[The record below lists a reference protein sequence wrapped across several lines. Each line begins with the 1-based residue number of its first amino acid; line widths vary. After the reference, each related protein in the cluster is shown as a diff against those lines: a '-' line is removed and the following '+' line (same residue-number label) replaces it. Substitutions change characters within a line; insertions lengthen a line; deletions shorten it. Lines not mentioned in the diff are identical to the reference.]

1 MDSLRAVDV
10 VSHWTWSITL
20 LQSSTVAWNYGIS
33 GPFWCVSYLLHSKEA
48 KKYRLPVDT
57 CFGQAEK
64 YLSARVSTCH
74 QQSIDKRKSIDLQL
88 DCSSRRY
95 SAGAVLQIMLFG
107 IMAIQIK
114 RKAPNC
120 HTILE
125 VVRLRWGKAAHLVG
139 TLFPPQKTLTSLP
152 SLLPSTHSSHSLW
165 IKLCS

>member
-1 MDSLRAVDV
+1 MQ
-10 VSHWTWSITL
+10 WMWSVTGRGAL
-20 LQSSTVAWNYGIS
+20 HCSNLQQSPGTTAFLDHSGALATCCIPRKQKSTGV
-33 GPFWCVSYLLHSKEA
+33 
-48 KKYRLPVDT
+48 LPVDT

-139 TLFPPQKTLTSLP
+139 ILFPHLKTLTSLP
-152 SLLPSTHSSHSLW
+152 SLLPSTHSSHSL
-165 IKLCS
+165 